1 MPYIGGE
8 TPEVGDYVKN
18 QWEQPGTVTAVH
30 AAQDG
35 QERISIRWDDGG
47 VDLPST
53 SAAEFTL
60 LSRSSS
66 VTGGLDRTAVLSL
79 DSRPEERD
87 LQEGGSLTEA
97 DRAIRYGVVPPLT
110 AKTMPGLQLLTAIKD
125 GTLPAPPIQQ
135 VFDFHLVQ
143 VEQGFAAFTGTPKF
157 EYYNPLGSVHGGYA
171 AALLDSCM
179 ACAIQSTL
187 QAGCS
192 YVTLEIKINYVRAI
206 TSETGELRA
215 EGRVISS
222 GNQIATADGR
232 LLDSAGILYAHGTT
246 TCLIM
251 SRDA

>member
-1 MPYIGGE
+1 MPYTGGE
-8 TPEVGDYVKN
+8 TPEVGDHVKN

-30 AAQDG
+30 VAQDD

-66 VTGGLDRTAVLSL
+66 VFRGLDRTAALSR
-79 DSRPEERD
+79 DSRPEEQD
-87 LQEGGSLTEA
+87 LPEGGSLTGA
-97 DRAIRYGVVPPLT
+97 DHAIQYGVVPPMT
-110 AKTMPGLQLLTAIKD
+110 AKNMAGLPLLTAIKD
-125 GTLPAPPIQQ
+125 GTLPTAPIQQ

-157 EYYNPLGSVHGGYA
+157 ECYDPLGSVHRGYA

-179 ACAIQSTL
+179 ACAIHSTL
-187 QAGCS
+187 EAGYS

-206 TSETGELRA
+206 TSETGEVRA
-215 EGRVISS
+215 EGRVLNS
-222 GNQIATADGR
+222 GKQIATADGR
-232 LLDSAGILYAHGTT
+232 LFDSAGVLYAHGTT
-246 TCLIM
+246 TCLIL

>member
-1 MPYIGGE
+1 MPYTGGE
-8 TPEVGDYVKN
+8 TPEMGDYVKN

-30 AAQDG
+30 AAQDD

-60 LSRSSS
+60 LSRSSR
-66 VTGGLDRTAVLSL
+66 VTGGLDRTAVLSP
-79 DSRPEERD
+79 DSRPPGD
-87 LQEGGSLTEA
+87 LQEGGSLTGA
-97 DRAIRYGVVPPLT
+97 DRAIRYGVVSLMT
-110 AKTMPGLQLLTAIKD
+110 AKTMPGLQLLTAIKN
-125 GTLPAPPIQQ
+125 GTLPTPPIQQ
-135 VFDFHLVQ
+135 LFDFHLVQ

-157 EYYNPLGSVHGGYA
+157 EYYNPLGSVHSAYA

-179 ACAIQSTL
+179 AGAIQSTL
-187 QAGCS
+187 EAGYS

-206 TSETGELRA
+206 TSETGEVRA

-222 GNQIATADGR
+222 ADQIATADGR
-232 LLDSAGILYAHGTT
+232 LFNAAGILYAHGTT